1 MTVPFVHL
9 RVHSEFSLADGI
21 VRLDELVARAR
32 DQGMPGVAVT
42 DLVNVFAVVKFYQEA
57 EKAGIKPIVGADVW
71 VAAEGDWGR
80 ASRLLLLCR
89 NISGYRSLSRLLTR
103 AYAEGQHQGR
113 ATIALEWLPGETD
126 GLIAL
131 SGADE
136 GDVGLAL
143 IAGQDAR
150 AEQRARF
157 YRELFGNGYYL
168 ELQRTGRAFQ
178 EDCNQA
184 TLRLAQ
190 HLGIPV
196 VATNQV
202 QFLDAEDFEAHEIR
216 VCIHEG
222 YVLTDA
228 RRPRNHTAQQ
238 YFRSPAD
245 MTALFV
251 DLPEALENSVEI
263 AKRCNL
269 ELTFGRYFLPA
280 FPVAAGLSVEQVL
293 RDQTLDGLNRRM
305 DSGGVLESARVAYR
319 DRAQLEL
326 GVIEKMGFAGYF
338 LIVADFIFWAK
349 NNDVPVGPG
358 RGSGAG
364 SLVAFALGI
373 TELDPIQY
381 DLLFERF
388 LNPERVSLP
397 DFDVDFCMEGRDRVI
412 DYVTR
417 RYGKD
422 RVSQIIT
429 YGTMAAKAVV
439 RDVGRVLSHPYGYVD
454 KLAKLI
460 PMELGITLTRAI
472 EQEPQLKQRYD
483 EEEDVRALL
492 DVAMRLEGLSRN
504 AGKHAGGV
512 VIAPEPL
519 TDYMPL
525 YCEEGGTQ
533 MVTQLDKDDVERMG
547 LVKFDFLGLRTLT
560 IINKAVKFINAKRH
574 DQGSP
579 ALEIERLPV
588 DDAPTYAL
596 LKSCQ
601 TTAMFQLESRGM
613 KDLIQ
618 RLQPDNF
625 EEIIALVALFRPGP
639 LQSGMVDDFINRKHG
654 RARLEYPHPVL
665 EPILRPTYGV
675 ILYQEQAMQ
684 IAQVLAGFSLGRA
697 DLLRRAMG
705 KKKPEEMAEQRE
717 GFTQGAVALGYTEK
731 LAARIFDLIEKFSG
745 YGFNRSHSAAYALV
759 AYQTAWLKT
768 HDPASFMA
776 AVLSADMDH
785 TDKIVTMIAEC
796 GNMHLEL
803 KPPDVNLCGYEFQPL
818 DERTILYGLGAIKGL
833 GAAAIDAILEARG
846 HTRFADLAEFCRRV
860 DLRKVNRRVIECLV
874 RAGAMDSLGAHRAAL
889 MASLDRAMQAAGR
902 YARDA
907 DAGQSDLFGS
917 APVVQELASGV
928 AVWDEAERLTGEK
941 ETLGLYLTGH
951 PIEQYRAEL
960 ANMVQVS
967 IADLKPSDEQEIT
980 VAGLVVALRT
990 LVTKRGDR
998 MAFVTLDDR
1007 SGRIEMAVF
1016 SEVYQ
1021 ARRER
1026 LIKDELLVVKGLV
1039 NVDDYSGG
1047 FRMMATE
1054 IYSLDEA
1061 RARFAKRLVIELN
1074 RLDPPTVLADIKGVL
1089 RPSASGLPVVV
1100 SYQGI
1105 GAQADISLGDQWR
1118 IDPTDAILRR
1128 LSKIAGDK
1136 RVRLVYSA

>member
-1 MTVPFVHL
+1 
-9 RVHSEFSLADGI
+9 
-21 VRLDELVARAR
+21 
-32 DQGMPGVAVT
+32 
-42 DLVNVFAVVKFYQEA
+42 
-57 EKAGIKPIVGADVW
+57 
-71 VAAEGDWGR
+71 
-80 ASRLLLLCR
+80 
-89 NISGYRSLSRLLTR
+89 
-103 AYAEGQHQGR
+103 
-113 ATIALEWLPGETD
+113 
-126 GLIAL
+126 
-131 SGADE
+131 
-136 GDVGLAL
+136 
-143 IAGQDAR
+143 
-150 AEQRARF
+150 
-157 YRELFGNGYYL
+157 
-168 ELQRTGRAFQ
+168 
-178 EDCNQA
+178 
-184 TLRLAQ
+184 
-190 HLGIPV
+190 
-196 VATNQV
+196 
-202 QFLDAEDFEAHEIR
+202 
-216 VCIHEG
+216 
-222 YVLTDA
+222 
-228 RRPRNHTAQQ
+228 
-238 YFRSPAD
+238 
-245 MTALFV
+245 
-251 DLPEALENSVEI
+251 EI

-269 ELTFGRYFLPA
+269 ELTFGRYYLPA
-280 FPVAAGLSVEQVL
+280 FPVPAGMSVDEML
-293 RDQTLDGLNRRM
+293 RQQTLSGLEHRM
-305 DSGGVLESARVAYR
+305 QVSGVAEQ
-319 DRAQLEL
+319 DRAAYAERAALEL

-338 LIVADFIFWAK
+338 LIVADFIAWAK
-349 NNDVPVGPG
+349 GNDVPVGPG

-364 SLVAFALGI
+364 SLVAYALGI

-412 DYVTR
+412 EYVTQ
-417 RYGKD
+417 RYGRD

-439 RDVGRVLSHPYGYVD
+439 RDVGRVLGHPYGYVD
-454 KLAKLI
+454 KLAKMI
-460 PMELGITLTRAI
+460 PMELGITLERAI
-472 EQEPQLKQRYD
+472 EQEPPLKQRYD

-492 DVAMRLEGLSRN
+492 DIAMRLEGLSRN

-525 YCEEGGTQ
+525 YCEEGGSQ

-560 IINKAVKFINAKRH
+560 IINKAVKFINARRPPGT
-574 DQGSP
+574 DR
-579 ALEIERLPV
+579 LEIERLPV
-588 DDAPTYAL
+588 DDGPTYAL

-665 EPILRPTYGV
+665 EPILKPTYGV

-717 GFTQGAVALGYTEK
+717 GFTQGAVRLGYTEK

-759 AYQTAWLKT
+759 AYQTAWLKA
-768 HDPASFMA
+768 HHPAAFMA

-796 GNMHLEL
+796 GNMQLTV
-803 KPPDVNLCGYEFQPL
+803 KPPDVNLCGYEFEPL
-818 DERTILYGLGAIKGL
+818 DETTILYGLGAIKGL
-833 GAAAIDAILEARG
+833 GQAAIDAILEARRQ
-846 HTRFADLAEFCRRV
+846 TLFTDLHDFCRRV

-874 RAGAMDSLGAHRAAL
+874 RAGAMDCLGEHRAAL
-889 MASLDRAMQAAGR
+889 MAGLDQAMQAAGR
-902 YARDA
+902 HARDV
-907 DAGQSDLFGS
+907 DAGQTDLFGGVQA
-917 APVVQELASGV
+917 APAVVP
-928 AVWDEAERLTGEK
+928 AVPHWDESERLSGEK

-951 PIEQYRAEL
+951 PIEQYREEL
-960 ANMVQVS
+960 AHMVQAS
-967 IADLKPSDEQEIT
+967 IADLRPSDDQEIT
-980 VAGLVVALRT
+980 VAGLVVALRA

-1007 SGRIEMAVF
+1007 SGRIEIAVF

-1026 LIKDELLVVKGLV
+1026 LVKDDLLVVRGLV
-1039 NVDDYSGG
+1039 NVDEYSGG
-1047 FRMMATE
+1047 FRMTATE
-1054 IYSLDEA
+1054 IYTLDEA
-1061 RARFAKRLVIELN
+1061 RARFAKRLVIELD
-1074 RLDPPTVLADIKGVL
+1074 RSDSPTLLADIKGAF
-1089 RPSASGLPVVV
+1089 RPGAPGLPVVV
-1100 SYQGI
+1100 SYQGA
-1105 GAQADISLGDQWR
+1105 GAHAELALADEWR
-1118 IDPTDAILRR
+1118 IEPTDAVLRR
-1128 LSKIAGDK
+1128 LGKIAGDK